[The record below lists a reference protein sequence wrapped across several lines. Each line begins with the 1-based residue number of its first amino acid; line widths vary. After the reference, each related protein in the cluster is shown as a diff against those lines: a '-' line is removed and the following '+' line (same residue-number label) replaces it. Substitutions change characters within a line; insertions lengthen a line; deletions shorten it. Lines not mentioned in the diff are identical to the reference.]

1 MKDVKMSELRGK
13 SEAELEEMLTQER
26 AALYQT
32 RRDLVF
38 RRTTDTSSMKTRRH
52 NIARI
57 MTLMTEMKKSGA
69 GK

>member
-1 MKDVKMSELRGK
+1 MKEVKMNDLRGK
-13 SEAELEEMLTQER
+13 SEAELEEMLAQER
-26 AALYQT
+26 VALYQT

-38 RRTTDTSSMKTRRH
+38 RKTTDTTSMKTRRH

-69 GK
+69 AK